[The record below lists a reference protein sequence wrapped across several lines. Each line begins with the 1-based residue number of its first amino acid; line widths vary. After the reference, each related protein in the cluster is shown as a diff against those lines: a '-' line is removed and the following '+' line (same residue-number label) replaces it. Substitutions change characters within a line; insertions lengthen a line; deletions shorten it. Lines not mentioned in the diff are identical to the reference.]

1 MDNRFDKDDLKQA
14 VTTIKDDGII
24 LFKDDT
30 GWYFSASSKSEKAIS
45 KMLAIKKPI
54 YKYELLIDNEN
65 KIGVFADNINDLV
78 YDIFEINDNPTTI
91 ILSKKKN
98 LSENLVELKDI
109 GFRKTNNS
117 LISYLCNRINH
128 PLFIV
133 EANNS
138 AVDYS
143 QLQNSSTFDNQFAD
157 YVVKFKKDN
166 NLQFLKREILRIE
179 ENGEV
184 EIIKE

>member
-1 MDNRFDKDDLKQA
+1 MDTRFDKEDLKQA
-14 VTTIKDDGII
+14 VETIKNDGII

-30 GWYFSASSKSEKAIS
+30 GWYFGASSKSEKAIS

-65 KIGVFADNINDLV
+65 KIGVFADDINDLV

-98 LSENLVELKDI
+98 LNKNLIEIKEI

-117 LISYLCNRINH
+117 LLSYLCNRINH
-128 PLFIV
+128 PLFIM

-157 YVVKFKKDN
+157 YVVSFKIDN
-166 NLQFLKREILRIE
+166 NSQFLKREILRIE

>member
-1 MDNRFDKDDLKQA
+1 METRFDKDDLKQA

-30 GWYFSASSKSEKAIS
+30 GWYFGASSKSEKAIS

-65 KIGVFADNINDLV
+65 KTGVFADNINDLV

-98 LSENLVELKDI
+98 LSNILINIKEI

-117 LISYLCNRINH
+117 LLSYLCNRLNH
-128 PLFIV
+128 PLFVLEINNTDNNYTQLQ
-133 EANNS
+133 NNS
-138 AVDYS
+138 A
-143 QLQNSSTFDNQFAD
+143 FDNHFAD
-157 YVVKFKKDN
+157 YVVSFKIDN
-166 NLQFLKREILRIE
+166 NLQFLNREILRIE